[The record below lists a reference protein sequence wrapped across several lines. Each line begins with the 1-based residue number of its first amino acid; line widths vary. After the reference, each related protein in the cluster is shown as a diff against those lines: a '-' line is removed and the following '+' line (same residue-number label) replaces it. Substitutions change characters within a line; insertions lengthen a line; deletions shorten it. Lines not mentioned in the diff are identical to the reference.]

1 MAPEILDGIEF
12 GRVGREPFDTQ
23 PVSAVGEKLGGV
35 GAAVGWQPVPQ
46 KQNASRN
53 VAPEAAQEC
62 RHALAVDR
70 VGVNGQQKPNP
81 LPLRVDGQRADQGQP
96 FPIERLGQLGCLPLR
111 RPGPPD
117 AGTLRPAA
125 AGRLVEEDNG
135 GPLDLG
141 FFLMRGQSC

>member
-1 MAPEILDGIEF
+1 
-12 GRVGREPFDTQ
+12 
-23 PVSAVGEKLGGV
+23 
-35 GAAVGWQPVPQ
+35 
-46 KQNASRN
+46 
-53 VAPEAAQEC
+53 
-62 RHALAVDR
+62 
-70 VGVNGQQKPNP
+70 
-81 LPLRVDGQRADQGQP
+81 
-96 FPIERLGQLGCLPLR
+96 LR